1 MGRCP
6 VRQVFPEALALLA
19 KKQDSFEFV
28 APHPSTASPRLDAD
42 VVWFSFMFENEMPL
56 SQAVEAYQL
65 FETRQV
71 QKVVFTPNN

>member
-19 KKQDSFEFV
+19 KKQDSF
-28 APHPSTASPRLDAD
+28 D
-42 VVWFSFMFENEMPL
+42 FMFENEMPL